1 MKLLSFLVVAA
12 CLFSTHVSAQEVKPS
27 DASLKELMQ
36 LVNASDLLKG
46 MDQQMDVI
54 YGNMVQQM
62 TKGQTVTAQQQKALD
77 DFQGKMK
84 DILHRQLS
92 WDKLEPQVIQVYRD
106 TLSQDE
112 VDGIIVFYKTPA
124 GQAVIKKMPLIM
136 QATMTMMQ
144 KNIPSMMA
152 EVQEAAKESFKDFDH
167 KK

>member
-77 DFQGKMK
+77 DFHGKMK

>member
-1 MKLLSFLVVAA
+1 MKLLSSLVVAA
-12 CLFSTHVSAQEVKPS
+12 CLFCTQVSAQEVQPS

-46 MDQQMDVI
+46 VDQHMDVV
-54 YGNMVQQM
+54 YQNMVQQI
-62 TKGQTVTAQQQKALD
+62 TKGQAVTAQQQKALD
-77 DFQGKMK
+77 DFHGKMK

-92 WDKLEPQVIQVYRD
+92 WDKLEPQVMQVYRD

>member
-1 MKLLSFLVVAA
+1 MKHLSSLVVAA
-12 CLFSTHVSAQEVKPS
+12 CLFCTQVSAQEVKPS

-62 TKGQTVTAQQQKALD
+62 TKGQAVTAQQQKALD
-77 DFQGKMK
+77 DFHGKMK

-92 WDKLEPQVIQVYRD
+92 WDKLEPQVMQVYRD

-152 EVQEAAKESFKDFDH
+152 EVQEAAKESLKDFDH

>member
-1 MKLLSFLVVAA
+1 MKLLSSLVVAA
-12 CLFSTHVSAQEVKPS
+12 CLFCTQVSAQEVKPS

-46 MDQQMDVI
+46 MDQHMDVV
-54 YGNMVQQM
+54 YQNMVQQM
-62 TKGQTVTAQQQKALD
+62 TKGQAVTAQQQKALD
-77 DFQGKMK
+77 DFHGKMK

-92 WDKLEPQVIQVYRD
+92 WDKLEPQVMQVYRD

-152 EVQEAAKESFKDFDH
+152 EVQEAAKESLKDFDH

>member
-1 MKLLSFLVVAA
+1 MKLLSSLVVAA
-12 CLFSTHVSAQEVKPS
+12 CLFCTQVSAQEVKPS

-62 TKGQTVTAQQQKALD
+62 TKGQAVTAQQQKALD
-77 DFQGKMK
+77 DFHGKMK

-92 WDKLEPQVIQVYRD
+92 WDKLEPQVMQVYRD

-152 EVQEAAKESFKDFDH
+152 EVQEAAKESLKDFDH

>member
-1 MKLLSFLVVAA
+1 
-12 CLFSTHVSAQEVKPS
+12 VKPS

-77 DFQGKMK
+77 DFHGKMK

>member
-1 MKLLSFLVVAA
+1 
-12 CLFSTHVSAQEVKPS
+12 
-27 DASLKELMQ
+27 MQ

-46 MDQQMDVI
+46 MDQQMDVM

-77 DFQGKMK
+77 DFHGKMK

>member
-1 MKLLSFLVVAA
+1 MKLLSSLVVAA
-12 CLFSTHVSAQEVKPS
+12 CLFCTQVSAQEVKPS

-46 MDQQMDVI
+46 VDQHMDVV
-54 YGNMVQQM
+54 YQNMVQQI
-62 TKGQTVTAQQQKALD
+62 TKGQAVTAQQQKALD
-77 DFQGKMK
+77 DFHGKMK

-92 WDKLEPQVIQVYRD
+92 WDKLEPQVMQVYRD

>member
-46 MDQQMDVI
+46 MDQQMDVM

-77 DFQGKMK
+77 DFHGKMK

-112 VDGIIVFYKTPA
+112 VDGIVVFYKTPA

-152 EVQEAAKESFKDFDH
+152 EVQEAAKESFKDFDR